1 MKQQAANRALN
12 KKTEAKDT
20 EMEEEKYFVLIMMM
34 IVTLKLRKNNRQG
47 NMGEKA
53 RPKVMLIFVLTT

>member
-12 KKTEAKDT
+12 KKTEAKDI

-34 IVTLKLRKNNRQG
+34 TVTLKLRKNNRAEEYG
-47 NMGEKA
+47 GKS
-53 RPKVMLIFVLTT
+53 